1 MAAQDRD
8 AWLVL
13 ALADLPP
20 LRCASLLEAFGGSP
34 LAVLAAPPA
43 ALASCGLT
51 VAERERLEKA
61 RQANIAAVCARTQEM
76 GVSLV
81 TLHDMEYPCNLRTIP
96 DPPPALFVR
105 GRLDDV
111 DARAVAIVGTRGA
124 SPYGVQA
131 AKSLAAD
138 LARNGAT
145 VVSGLARGID
155 TAAHEGA
162 LEAGGRT
169 IGVMACGIDFPYP
182 RDSQDLMRRIADTQS
197 GAVVS
202 ELPPGTPPSK
212 TRFPHRNRVI
222 SGLSLGVVVVEAPER
237 SGALITA
244 RLAAEQGREVFAMP
258 GSINS
263 VLSVGSHN
271 LIKDGAK
278 LVQTVSDVLEE
289 LNLPVVESEPQPLP
303 ELSVEEGKLLSLL
316 SLEQRNIEEL
326 IQDTS
331 LPSSELYSA
340 LLLLELKGLVRRLPG
355 NSFMRVR

>member
-1 MAAQDRD
+1 VVQDRD

-20 LRCASLLEAFGGSP
+20 LRSATLLEAFSGSP
-34 LAVLAAPPA
+34 VAVASAPSS

-51 VAERERLEKA
+51 AAERERLERA
-61 RQANIAAVCARTQEM
+61 RRADIAAVRSQIEGM

-81 TLHDMEYPCNLRTIP
+81 TLHDIEYPCNLRTIA

-111 DARAVAIVGTRGA
+111 DARAVAVVGTRSA
-124 SPYGVQA
+124 SPYGMQA
-131 AKSLAAD
+131 ARSLAMD
-138 LARNGAT
+138 LARSGVT

-155 TAAHEGA
+155 TAAQEGA

-169 IGVMACGIDFPYP
+169 IGVMGCGIDFPYP
-182 RDSQDLMRRIADTQS
+182 RESQDLIRRVASKDR

-212 TRFPHRNRVI
+212 TRFPQRNRII
-222 SGLSLGVVVVEAPER
+222 SGLSLGVVVVEAPEK
-237 SGALITA
+237 SGAVITA
-244 RLAAEQGREVFAMP
+244 HWAAEQGREVFAIP
-258 GSINS
+258 GSVNS

-271 LIKDGAK
+271 LIKEGAK
-278 LVQTVSDVLEE
+278 LVQTVSDVLGE
-289 LNLPVVESEPQPLP
+289 LNLPVVESEPEPLP
-303 ELSVEEGKLLSLL
+303 ELSTEEGKLLSLL

-326 IQDTS
+326 IQETS
-331 LPSSELYSA
+331 LLSSQLYSA
-340 LLLLELKGLVRRLPG
+340 LLLLELKGFVRRLPG
-355 NSFMRVR
+355 NCFMRVR